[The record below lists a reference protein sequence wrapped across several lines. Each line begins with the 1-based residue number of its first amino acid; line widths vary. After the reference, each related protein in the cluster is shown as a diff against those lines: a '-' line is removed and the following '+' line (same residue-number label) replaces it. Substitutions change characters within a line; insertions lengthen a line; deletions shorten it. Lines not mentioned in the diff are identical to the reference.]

1 MTAYLGTGLLGT
13 GFVKAM
19 LRNGNQVQVWNRSAA
34 KAQAL
39 ADDGAIVCHTPAD
52 AVNGAQRIH
61 LTLKDDDSVN
71 EVLEAAKA
79 GLSPGAIIIDH
90 TTTSVNG
97 ARQRTAMWKER
108 GFTYLHAPVFMGPP
122 NALESTGYMLVSGS
136 QDVISSVL
144 PFLEKMTGKVIN
156 FGDDPGKAAGIKL
169 AGNLFLISF
178 TAGISDTLAL
188 AKAEGIPAG
197 DIASLFNEWN
207 PGAMLPARLKRM
219 MAGTYDNP
227 SWELNMARKDAGLM
241 MQEANNAGV
250 PLTIIPAIAAEMD
263 RWIEKGFGNSDWVV
277 ISKDNL

>member
-19 LRNGNQVQVWNRSAA
+19 LRNGNQVQVWNRSSA

-39 ADDGAIVCHTPAD
+39 ADDGAIVCSTPAE

-61 LTLKDDDSVN
+61 LTLKDDESVN
-71 EVLEAAKA
+71 HVLDAAWV

-97 ARQRTAMWKER
+97 ARERTAIWKKR

-122 NALESTGYMLVSGS
+122 NALESTGYMLVSGN
-136 QDVISSVL
+136 QEVISSIL
-144 PFLEKMTGKVIN
+144 PFLQKMTGKVLN
-156 FGDDPGKAAGIKL
+156 YGDDPGKAAGIKL
-169 AGNLFLISF
+169 AGNLFLIAF
-178 TAGISDTLAL
+178 TAGISDTMAL
-188 AKAEGIPAG
+188 AKAEGIPAS

-241 MQEANNAGV
+241 MQEANNADI
-250 PLTIIPAIAAEMD
+250 PLTVIPAIAAEMD
-263 RWIEKGFGNSDWVV
+263 RWIDRGYGSSDWVV